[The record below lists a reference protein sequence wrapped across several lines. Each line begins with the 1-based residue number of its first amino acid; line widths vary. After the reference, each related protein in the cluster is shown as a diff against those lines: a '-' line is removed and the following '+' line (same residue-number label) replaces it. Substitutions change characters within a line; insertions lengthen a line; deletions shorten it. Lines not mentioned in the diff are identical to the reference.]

1 MFQSIPNGF
10 SESKSHEKDVKFNNE
25 EVFEL
30 VKKIFSVKNIIIY
43 IISFMVSMISFGG
56 DTSTGLAPF
65 ALAMLAATASSG
77 IPVSGVYISTLL
89 GSFIGLGKD
98 ITGAYFLTSLV
109 FFATLF
115 IVKAKKQNDA
125 SEKIKFGKNIVIS
138 IFVARVVPMLFT
150 SVSLSNLILAVML
163 SIITY
168 IFYKIF
174 SNAIGVIYEYGEKTV
189 FSVEE
194 LMGASLLLAIAI
206 TAFSPIS
213 ILGYSV
219 KNILCILIVL
229 ILGWKSGIL
238 VGTTGGVTIGIVL
251 GIIGNENPIV
261 VAAFAIAGMLAGVF
275 RRLGKIGV
283 IVGFILGNIVIT
295 YVSNGNIEPI
305 IVFQEILIASLV
317 LLVIPKRA
325 EVAINEL
332 FAESTMLADTNKRTL
347 TGSKET
353 VEKLSDISETISE
366 IAKSYDEVST
376 PASQKIKDDK
386 QLNENK
392 VIFEKELEKNLS
404 GMEENILYEDIKNS
418 KDIVNDIYGY
428 LIKDVALSKDVLVTI
443 FAKYNNYIVGA
454 DNEGTNNT
462 VEKDIKLMIGVINK
476 SFEESKINLV
486 WQKKMEEKNKNI
498 SAQLQGV
505 SEVISDLA
513 EDIKEDKSE
522 KNKDKKDL
530 IKKLLSQRNIEV
542 LEINI
547 KNSSSGRKII
557 NLYVDEK
564 EDEALQDADIKK
576 IERVLTK
583 VLGERIVQQKKKYKT
598 GEQESSGY
606 TFVSGDL
613 YSLKVGIARAKKH
626 DSPVSGDTSI
636 QTKLNDGKYLLA
648 ISDGMGSGPEARKS
662 SKIAIKMLERM
673 LKTGFKKD
681 VSIKMINSTLSAN
694 DNEEMYATLDVL
706 ILDLYKGNIEFIK
719 NGACPTYIKRNKEVE
734 LVNSIALPTGIV
746 NNIDLVVYDKDI
758 KEGDIIV
765 MCSDGI
771 LESNGDYL
779 HKELWIKYF
788 LEELQTDD
796 VQQIADILISQ
807 AIDNDY
813 GKEKDD
819 MTVIVAKIGK

>member
-10 SESKSHEKDVKFNNE
+10 SAEKSQVKDVKFNNE
-25 EVFEL
+25 EVFEF
-30 VKKIFSVKNIIIY
+30 VKKIFSIKNIIVY
-43 IISFMVSMISFGG
+43 IISFMVSMISFG
-56 DTSTGLAPF
+56 DDPSLGLAPF
-65 ALAMLAATASSG
+65 GLAMLGATASSG
-77 IPVSGVYISTLL
+77 IPISCVYIASLL
-89 GSFIGLGKD
+89 GSFVGLGKD
-98 ITGAYFLTSLV
+98 ITGTYFLTSLV

-115 IVKAKKQNDA
+115 VIKAKKQNDS

-138 IFVARVVPMLFT
+138 ILVARVVPMLFT
-150 SVSLSNLILAVML
+150 SISLSNLILSIML
-163 SIITY
+163 CIITY

-174 SNAIGVIYEYGEKTV
+174 SNAISVIYEYGEKTV

-206 TAFSPIS
+206 TAFSPIH
-213 ILGYSV
+213 ILGYSL

-275 RRLGKIGV
+275 RKLGKIGV

-317 LLVIPKRA
+317 LLIIPKRA
-325 EVAINEL
+325 ELAMNEI
-332 FAESTMLADTNKRTL
+332 FAETTMLADTNKRTL

-353 VEKLSDISETISE
+353 LNKLSDISETISE
-366 IAKSYDEVST
+366 IAKSYDEVAT
-376 PASQKIKDDK
+376 PISEDK
-386 QLNENK
+386 EDFKNEKRAMFENELN
-392 VIFEKELEKNLS
+392 KNLA

-418 KDIVNDIYGY
+418 KDIVKDIYNY
-428 LIKDVALSKDVLVTI
+428 LTKGTVITKEVLVTA
-443 FAKYNNYIVGA
+443 FAKYNNYIIGL
-454 DNEGTNNT
+454 DSESTNKS
-462 VEKDIKLMIGVINK
+462 VENDINAMIETINK
-476 SFEESKINLV
+476 SYDESKINLV
-486 WQKKMEEKNKNI
+486 WQKKIEEKNKNI
-498 SAQLQGV
+498 SEQLQGV

-513 EDIKEDKSE
+513 EDIKDNKSD
-522 KNKDKKDL
+522 KNKEKKDL
-530 IKKLLSQRNIEV
+530 IKKVLLQRNINV
-542 LEINI
+542 SEISI
-547 KNSSSGRKII
+547 KTSSSGRKII
-557 NLYVDEK
+557 NMYIEPTEEGTIEELD
-564 EDEALQDADIKK
+564 LKK
-576 IERVLTK
+576 VERVLTK
-583 VLGERIVQQKKKYKT
+583 VLGERIVQQRRKNNRD
-598 GEQESSGY
+598 EQESSEY
-606 TFVSGDL
+606 TFVSSDI
-613 YSLKVGIARAKKH
+613 YNLKVGIARAKKH

-681 VSIKMINSTLSAN
+681 VSIKTINATLSAN
-694 DNEEMYATLDVL
+694 ATEDMYATLDVL
-706 ILDLYKGNIEFIK
+706 ILDLYQGNIEFIK

-734 LVNSIALPTGIV
+734 LVNSISLPTGIV
-746 NNIDLVVYDKDI
+746 NNIDLVVYDKDV
-758 KEGDIIV
+758 KDGDIIV

-771 LESNGDYL
+771 LESNGEYL

-796 VQQIADILISQ
+796 VQQIADLLISQ

-819 MTVIVAKIGK
+819 MTVIVAKISK

>member
-10 SESKSHEKDVKFNNE
+10 SEDKDQIKDVKFNNE
-25 EVFEL
+25 EVFEF

-56 DTSTGLAPF
+56 DVSVGLAPF
-65 ALAMLAATASSG
+65 GLAILAATASSG
-77 IPVSGVYISTLL
+77 IPVSGVYIATLL

-115 IVKAKKQNDA
+115 IIKAKKQNE
-125 SEKIKFGKNIVIS
+125 SNEKIKFGKNIVIS
-138 IFVARVVPMLFT
+138 ILVARIVPMLFT
-150 SVSLSNLILAVML
+150 SISLSNLILSVML
-163 SIITY
+163 CIITY

-174 SNAIGVIYEYGEKTV
+174 SNAISVIYEYGEKNV

-206 TAFSPIS
+206 TALSPIH

-261 VAAFAIAGMLAGVF
+261 VAAFAIAGMLSGIF
-275 RRLGKIGV
+275 KKLGKIGV
-283 IVGFILGNIVIT
+283 IIGFILGNIVIT

-347 TGSKET
+347 TGSNET
-353 VEKLSDISETISE
+353 VDKLSNISETISE
-366 IAKSYDEVST
+366 IAKSYNEVST
-376 PASQKIKDDK
+376 PASKENGNEK
-386 QLNENK
+386 QTNENK
-392 VIFEKELEKNLS
+392 ILFEKELNKNLT
-404 GMEENILYEDIKNS
+404 GMEDNILYEDIKNS
-418 KDIVNDIYGY
+418 KEIVNDIYKY
-428 LIKDVALSKDVLVTI
+428 LAKGVVLTKDILIAL

-454 DNEGTNNT
+454 QQNSTNKA
-462 VEKDIKLMIGVINK
+462 VEKDINSMIEVINK
-476 SFEESKINLV
+476 SYEESKINYV
-486 WQKKMEEKNKNI
+486 WQKKIDEKNKNI
-498 SAQLQGV
+498 SVQLQGV

-513 EDIKEDKSE
+513 EDIKDDKSD
-522 KNKDKKDL
+522 KNKDKKEL
-530 IKKLLSQRNIEV
+530 IKKLLSQRGIDAS
-542 LEINI
+542 EINI
-547 KNSSSGRKII
+547 KSSSSGRKII
-557 NLYVDEK
+557 NIYVDK
-564 EDEALQDADIKK
+564 KDGVALQELDTKK

-598 GEQESSGY
+598 EENESAGY
-606 TFVSGDL
+606 TFVSGDI
-613 YSLKVGIARAKKH
+613 YSLKVGIARTKKH
-626 DSPVSGDTSI
+626 ESPVSGDTSI
-636 QTKLNDGKYLLA
+636 QTRLNDGKYLLA

-694 DNEEMYATLDVL
+694 ASEDMYATLDVL
-706 ILDLYKGNIEFIK
+706 ILDLYKGNIEFVK

-734 LVNSIALPTGIV
+734 LVNSIALPTGII
-746 NNIDLVVYDKDI
+746 NDIDLVVYDKDV
-758 KEGDIIV
+758 KDGDIIV

-771 LESNGDYL
+771 LESNDDYL

-796 VQQIADILISQ
+796 VQQIADLLISQ